1 MNILNFI
8 YDLTNSDALYYVL
21 IILLVIISLVMV
33 YLMYTQNKEISKHLM
48 ERQNN
53 ERKKEAE
60 QQPEISKFKEIDSL
74 DGREEL
80 LEVSK
85 MTIPKHLEYTQTL
98 FSNTE
103 LQELQDIAKDLE
115 DNYKDRKNDIEI
127 YEEEQEESAIIS
139 YEELLS
145 KTQAIPKIEEIEEIK
160 KDTQKEVKITD
171 EAYSHEEDFLNRLKN
186 LNNNLK

>member
-1 MNILNFI
+1 MNLLNFM
-8 YDLTNSDALYYVL
+8 YDLTNSDLIYYILIVL
-21 IILLVIISLVMV
+21 LIIISLAML
-33 YLMYTQNKEISKHLM
+33 YLMYSQNKELS
-48 ERQNN
+48 RQMA
-53 ERKKEAE
+53 EKAGLAKEEKVVSIEEAS
-60 QQPEISKFKEIDSL
+60 PFKQIESL

-103 LQELQDIAKDLE
+103 LEELQTISKEIE
-115 DNYKDRKNDIEI
+115 DNYKDRQSDINV

-139 YEELLS
+139 YDELLS
-145 KTQAIPKIEEIEEIK
+145 KTQVIPKIEEEN
-160 KDTQKEVKITD
+160 EVKSST
-171 EAYSHEEDFLNRLKN
+171 YKHEEDFLSKLKD

>member
-1 MNILNFI
+1 
-8 YDLTNSDALYYVL
+8 
-21 IILLVIISLVMV
+21 
-33 YLMYTQNKEISKHLM
+33 MYSQNKELSKHLM
-48 ERQNN
+48 EKNKVEKQ
-53 ERKKEAE
+53 E
-60 QQPEISKFKEIDSL
+60 QQIEVKKYEEVESL

-80 LEVSK
+80 LEVSR

-103 LQELQDIAKDLE
+103 LEELQSISKELE
-115 DNYKDRKNDIEI
+115 ENYKDKKNDIDL

-145 KTQAIPKIEEIEEIK
+145 KTQTLPKLEE
-160 KDTQKEVKITD
+160 KETKIVSD
-171 EAYSHEEDFLNRLKN
+171 VYSHEEDFLNKLKN

>member
-8 YDLTNSDALYYVL
+8 YDLTNSDALYYIL

-33 YLMYTQNKEISKHLM
+33 YLMYTQNKELSRHLI
-48 ERQNN
+48 EKQK
-53 ERKKEAE
+53 EVKKVE
-60 QQPEISKFKEIDSL
+60 EITDEHSKFKQIESL

-85 MTIPKHLEYTQTL
+85 MTIPKPLEYTQTL

-103 LQELQDIAKDLE
+103 LKELQDIAKDLE
-115 DNYKDRKNDIEI
+115 DNYKERKNDIDV

-145 KTQAIPKIEEIEEIK
+145 KTQALPKIEEKEIIEKQI
-160 KDTQKEVKITD
+160 DD
-171 EAYSHEEDFLNRLKN
+171 ENYTHEENFLNKLKN

>member
-8 YDLTNSDALYYVL
+8 FDLTNSNALYYIL
-21 IILLVIISLVMV
+21 IVLLVIISLVMV
-33 YLMYTQNKEISKHLM
+33 YLMYSQNKELSRHLM
-48 ERQNN
+48 EKNK
-53 ERKKEAE
+53 EVKKEE
-60 QQPEISKFKEIDSL
+60 KEEVTRFSEEESL

-80 LEVSK
+80 LEVSR

-103 LQELQDIAKDLE
+103 LEELQNISKELE
-115 DNYKDRKNDIEI
+115 DDYKNKKNDIET

-139 YEELLS
+139 YDELLS
-145 KTQAIPKIEEIEEIK
+145 KTQTIPKIEEKRERVVS
-160 KDTQKEVKITD
+160 DT
-171 EAYSHEEDFLNRLKN
+171 YSHEENFLNRLKD

>member
-8 YDLTNSDALYYVL
+8 YDIANSDALYYIL

-33 YLMYTQNKEISKHLM
+33 YLMYSQNKELSKHLM
-48 ERQNN
+48 EKNKQVKN
-53 ERKKEAE
+53 EEKEEIKKYE
-60 QQPEISKFKEIDSL
+60 EIESL

-85 MTIPKHLEYTQTL
+85 MTIPKHLEYTQSL

-103 LQELQDIAKDLE
+103 LEELQSISKDIE
-115 DNYKDRKNDIEI
+115 ENYKERQNDIDT

-139 YEELLS
+139 YDELLS
-145 KTQAIPKIEEIEEIK
+145 KTQVIPKVEEKEIK
-160 KDTQKEVKITD
+160 ETKVVD
-171 EAYSHEEDFLNRLKN
+171 ENYSHEEDFLNRLRN
-186 LNNNLK
+186 LNDNLK

>member
-1 MNILNFI
+1 MNLLNFM
-8 YDLTNSDALYYVL
+8 YDLTNSDLIYYILIVL
-21 IILLVIISLVMV
+21 LIIISLAML
-33 YLMYTQNKEISKHLM
+33 YLMYSQNKELS
-48 ERQNN
+48 RQMA
-53 ERKKEAE
+53 EKARLAKEEKVVSIEEAS
-60 QQPEISKFKEIDSL
+60 PFKQIESL

-103 LQELQDIAKDLE
+103 LEELQTISKEIE
-115 DNYKDRKNDIEI
+115 DNYKDRQSDINV

-139 YEELLS
+139 YDELLS
-145 KTQAIPKIEEIEEIK
+145 KTQVVPKIEEE
-160 KDTQKEVKITD
+160 TEVKSST
-171 EAYSHEEDFLNRLKN
+171 YKHEEDFLSKLKD

>member
-1 MNILNFI
+1 MNVLNFI
-8 YDLTNSDALYYVL
+8 YDLTNSDALYYIL

-33 YLMYTQNKEISKHLM
+33 YLMYSQNKELSKHLI
-48 ERQNN
+48 EKQ
-53 ERKKEAE
+53 KKQEE
-60 QQPEISKFKEIDSL
+60 YEKEELSKFQEVESL

-145 KTQAIPKIEEIEEIK
+145 KTQTIPKIEEKDIKAYEETK
-160 KDTQKEVKITD
+160 VVSDS
-171 EAYSHEEDFLNRLKN
+171 YSHEENFLNKLRN
-186 LNNNLK
+186 LNDNLK